1 MKLLFISLLFL
12 SACSTKDSSTAPVG
26 WATLRVDVKPHVV
39 INPESEQGYVVN
51 TSEFS
56 APGCR
61 LTVFR
66 DYNTVQYMELGTLAA
81 WDSIYFDTGVEAPIS
96 SLLATHQ

>member
-1 MKLLFISLLFL
+1 MKLLFISLLLL
-12 SACSTKDSSTAPVG
+12 SSCSTKDSSTAPVG
-26 WATLRVDVKPHVV
+26 WATLRVDIKAHVV
-39 INPESEQGYVVN
+39 INPTSEQGYVVN

-66 DYNTVQYMELGTLAA
+66 YSNTAQYMELGTLAA
-81 WDSIYFDTGVEAPIS
+81 WDSIYFDTGDGPPIN